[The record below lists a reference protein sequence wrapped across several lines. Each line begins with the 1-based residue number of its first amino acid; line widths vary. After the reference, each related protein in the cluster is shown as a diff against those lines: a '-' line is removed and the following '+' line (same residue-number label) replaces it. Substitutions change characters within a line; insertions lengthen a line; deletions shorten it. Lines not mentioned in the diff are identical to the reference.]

1 MFFREYCEIFN
12 NTRFEEHLRT
22 AASENNNKKR
32 FLGKV
37 TSHND
42 HYMINIGG
50 QRPNI
55 GSN

>member
-1 MFFREYCEIFN
+1 MFFSEYCEIFN
-12 NTRFEEHLRT
+12 NNCFEEHMRT

>member
-12 NTRFEEHLRT
+12 NTCFEEHMRT